1 MAIQGIKV
9 PIPGEVTIASSAAGA
24 PRLDFPRFSFFG
36 QEQDDAEKSALPR
49 TQSSSDTLN
58 MAMNSTDAVQ
68 RASLDNGSRIRA
80 RDNGERSDISD
91 LIQFLRTE
99 SPPPHNYLA
108 SAFDDDADMVEDT
121 GKWRQLRKRIRAK
134 LNKPT
139 PALSVE
145 IRPRTALPDS
155 AVASK
160 TSSGHSHIAIS
171 IPMEHCHLGPDS
183 DWAVTAFNATKPLPP
198 SPPPDS
204 RTSSGSRDRA
214 LRPRHENGSVSAP
227 GTAHGD
233 SEWLSMMKA
242 SKKSAAPKMQP
253 KNSDSSVL
261 LWHCDVPISP
271 PRSPPSTASGSS
283 TKGRS
288 PSTPAQ
294 MHRVPMPM
302 DPNDHVE
309 VPRSSTSSPR
319 TPETIME
326 DRLRKVHVSWMTT
339 TNMLQS
345 APGPPPRSASASSPK
360 RSKRPDDIKL
370 PTRKS
375 SLKTPIAAAMSGQ
388 NQWSIDG
395 MLETKYEP
403 DNRLHAPIELPEL
416 SPSTFSFS
424 GKSIAT
430 SIVSEG
436 SEPVVQNAR
445 AVRGYSNAS
454 VVLQTTPGATPR
466 ASLIQLP
473 ASKYSPPAATTSPS
487 KAGRKLPVKMNA
499 RRQSRAERVKSL
511 KQRDMELARAQLNH
525 NRQASDSTQSVG
537 RPRTAGTSISS
548 LRLPSRDGPHQNG
561 PSLSEFTDQFPRP
574 PTADHAPEHIAYSLS
589 REQQP
594 VRRTESASLSPQ
606 AEAEVEFE
614 NEGGYLEKRDSTM
627 SFEPP
632 RRYNSYQRTSWAS
645 SIPLLDRISSYA
657 PSEASFMNILDS
669 VSSEPNPHR
678 RSDSATLPR
687 IEQERLAP
695 SRLSYMMPF
704 PDMEPEDDR
713 DQVADSVIG
722 DQASSE
728 APVLQPISRLSA
740 ILPMAEGRVL
750 SSYVERWSASTLTS
764 PTDDMMLSSPPTSVS
779 NRQSGESIPRW
790 NSLEENVFGSQPA
803 AHSNSLIRV
812 EPEATSSSQRLGH
825 PGQPLPRLYGESHL
839 APDEDPYYAD
849 HLVPQRSSHAL
860 LRMSSSEL
868 RAHYASLRRSERA
881 TDLAHHML
889 LNQERLELDM
899 RRQERN
905 QMFFIGRLE
914 RALGDLSTRA
924 PARVPSHASAPSV
937 WSEPEVDREAPTP
950 MGDHTPRRVRVNR
963 TSKPVDEALDATERE
978 RGRRRVGEIR
988 PRTAVAASN
997 GQRRSSHQG
1006 QQQQQQQHGDVTNTG
1021 GLDAMEPLMREL
1033 HGAARVSL
1041 ERSDRRR
1048 SRTLESTS
1056 TTVEERELNAYLN
1069 MF

>member
-1 MAIQGIKV
+1 MAIQGINR
-9 PIPGEVTIASSAAGA
+9 PIPGEVTVASSAAGA

-36 QEQDDAEKSALPR
+36 QDQDDAEKSALPR
-49 TQSSSDTLN
+49 TKSSGDIVN
-58 MAMNSTDAVQ
+58 MAINSAEEDEDHASQ
-68 RASLDNGSRIRA
+68 RISLDEGSRIRA
-80 RDNGERSDISD
+80 RDNGERSDISE

-108 SAFDDDADMVEDT
+108 SAFDEDADMVEDI

-139 PALSVE
+139 PTLSVE
-145 IRPRTALPDS
+145 TRPRTALPDS

-198 SPPPDS
+198 SPPPDP
-204 RTSSGSRDRA
+204 RTSSGSRDRS
-214 LRPRHENGSVSAP
+214 LRPRHEHGSVSAP

-242 SKKSAAPKMQP
+242 SKKNAMPKMEP
-253 KNSDSSVL
+253 KSFDSSVL
-261 LWHCDVPISP
+261 LWQRDIPLSP
-271 PRSPPSTASGSS
+271 PRSPPSTASGS
-283 TKGRS
+283 TQGQS

-294 MHRVPMPM
+294 LHRAPMPM

-309 VPRSSTSSPR
+309 VPRSSTSSPK

-339 TNMLQS
+339 SNMLQS
-345 APGPPPRSASASSPK
+345 APGPPPRSASSASP
-360 RSKRPDDIKL
+360 RRAQRPEEIKL

-375 SLKTPIAAAMSGQ
+375 SLRTPIAAAMSSQ

-395 MLETKYEP
+395 MLETQQGQTT
-403 DNRLHAPIELPEL
+403 RLSAPIELPEL
-416 SPSTFSFS
+416 SPSALSFS
-424 GKSIAT
+424 EKSIAT

-445 AVRGYSNAS
+445 EVRGHSNAS

-473 ASKYSPPAATTSPS
+473 ASKYSPPVAAASPLH
-487 KAGRKLPVKMNA
+487 KAARRAPAKMST

-511 KQRDMELARAQLNH
+511 KQRDMELARAQLSH
-525 NRQASDSTQSVG
+525 IRQTSGSTQSGG

-548 LRLPSRDGPHQNG
+548 LRLPSREGPLRDGPL
-561 PSLSEFTDQFPRP
+561 LSDFTNQFPRP
-574 PTADHAPEHIAYSLS
+574 PTADRAPEHIAYSLS
-589 REQQP
+589 REQESLKRSESMSLTPQP
-594 VRRTESASLSPQ
+594 E
-606 AEAEVEFE
+606 AEAETEAE
-614 NEGGYLEKRDSTM
+614 AEADAEAGSLGQRDSTM

-669 VSSEPNPHR
+669 VSSDSNPHR

-695 SRLSYMMPF
+695 SRLSYMVPV
-704 PDMEPEDDR
+704 PDMEPVEDV
-713 DQVADSVIG
+713 DQATESAVDTG
-722 DQASSE
+722 ASSE
-728 APVLQPISRLSA
+728 PPVLQPISRLSA
-740 ILPMAEGRVL
+740 MLPMSESQPL
-750 SSYVERWSASTLTS
+750 SVYVERWSASTLTS
-764 PTDDMMLSSPPTSVS
+764 RTDDVIISFTPTSED
-779 NRQSGESIPRW
+779 NRRAGEAVPRW
-790 NSLEENVFGSQPA
+790 NVLDENHNEPQ
-803 AHSNSLIRV
+803 LIA
-812 EPEATSSSQRLGH
+812 PSSSLVRLETEAGASGQWPGH
-825 PGQPLPRLYGESHL
+825 QQLQPRTYREPDTLPEVDAYHR
-839 APDEDPYYAD
+839 D
-849 HLVPQRSSHAL
+849 HLVPQRGPHAL

-868 RAHYASLRRSERA
+868 RAHYASLRRSER
-881 TDLAHHML
+881 TSDLAHHML
-889 LNQERLELDM
+889 LNQERLELDI

-905 QMFFIGRLE
+905 QMFFIGRLQ
-914 RALGDLSTRA
+914 RALDDLGTRM
-924 PARVPSHASAPSV
+924 PARVPGLVGTSSA
-937 WSEPEVDREAPTP
+937 WSEGEVEQEAPAL
-950 MGDHTPRRVRVNR
+950 MGERTTPRRARMRR
-963 TSKPVDEALDATERE
+963 TPKPVDESVAAAECE
-978 RGRRRVGEIR
+978 RGRRRGGETR
-988 PRTAVAASN
+988 PWTAANTS
-997 GQRRSSHQG
+997 GS
-1006 QQQQQQQHGDVTNTG
+1006 QQQRSAAATNTG

-1041 ERSDRRR
+1041 EQSDRRW
-1048 SRTLESTS
+1048 SRTLESS
-1056 TTVEERELNAYLN
+1056 TTTTEERALNAYLN

>member
-1 MAIQGIKV
+1 MAIQGINV
-9 PIPGEVTIASSAAGA
+9 SIPGEVTIASSPAGA

-49 TQSSSDTLN
+49 TKSSSDVLN
-58 MAMNSTDAVQ
+58 LAMESTNVVQ
-68 RASLDNGSRIRA
+68 RASLDEASRVRA
-80 RDNGERSDISD
+80 RDNGERSDISE

-121 GKWRQLRKRIRAK
+121 GKWRQLRKRIRAR
-134 LNKPT
+134 LNKPS
-139 PALSVE
+139 PNMSVE

-171 IPMEHCHLGPDS
+171 IPMEHCALGPDS
-183 DWAVTAFNATKPLPP
+183 DWAVTAYNPTKPLPP
-198 SPPPDS
+198 SPPPDP
-204 RTSSGSRDRA
+204 RTSGSRDRA

-242 SKKSAAPKMQP
+242 AKRNVMPKLEP

-261 LWHCDVPISP
+261 LWQRDIPISP
-271 PRSPPSTASGSS
+271 PRSPPSTASGS

-294 MHRVPMPM
+294 SHRAPMPM

-309 VPRSSTSSPR
+309 VPRSSTSSPK

-345 APGPPPRSASASSPK
+345 APGPPPRSASSSSPR
-360 RSKRPDDIKL
+360 RSKRPDDLKL

-395 MLETKYEP
+395 LLETQYEQ
-403 DNRLHAPIELPEL
+403 DNRLNTTIELPEL

-424 GKSIAT
+424 EKSIAP
-430 SIVSEG
+430 SIVTEG
-436 SEPVVQNAR
+436 SEPVVQSAR

-454 VVLQTTPGATPR
+454 VLVQTTPGATPR

-473 ASKYSPPAATTSPS
+473 ASRYSPPSTSTSPS
-487 KAGRKLPVKMNA
+487 KVARKTPAAGNA
-499 RRQSRAERVKSL
+499 HRQSRAERVKSL
-511 KQRDMELARAQLNH
+511 KQRDMEVARAQLNH
-525 NRQASDSTQSVG
+525 NRQASSSTQSG
-537 RPRTAGTSISS
+537 NRPRTAGTSISS
-548 LRLPSRDGPHQNG
+548 LRLPSRDGLHQGG
-561 PSLSEFTDQFPRP
+561 PSLSDFTDQFPRP
-574 PTADHAPEHIAYSLS
+574 PTADHASEYGAYSLS
-589 REQQP
+589 REQESL
-594 VRRTESASLSPQ
+594 RRSESASAL
-606 AEAEVEFE
+606 AEVE
-614 NEGGYLEKRDSTM
+614 GGHLEKRDSTM

-632 RRYNSYQRTSWAS
+632 RRYNSYHRTSWAS

-695 SRLSYMMPF
+695 SRLSYMMPV
-704 PDMEPEDDR
+704 PDMEMEDSR
-713 DQVADSVIG
+713 DEATELTADN
-722 DQASSE
+722 QSSSD
-728 APVLQPISRLSA
+728 APMLQPISRLSA
-740 ILPMAEGRVL
+740 ILPMDEDLPLGGHD
-750 SSYVERWSASTLTS
+750 ERWSASTLTS
-764 PTDDMMLSSPPTSVS
+764 PVSDEMTMSSPPTSIG
-779 NRQSGESIPRW
+779 NRQSGESVPRR
-790 NSLEENVFGSQPA
+790 NNLDGSDYGLEPIAYSSSMV
-803 AHSNSLIRV
+803 RV
-812 EPEATSSSQRLGH
+812 EQQASSLNQRSAHLGGLQSRFYHGSDMTPEEESSH
-825 PGQPLPRLYGESHL
+825 
-839 APDEDPYYAD
+839 AD
-849 HLVPQRSSHAL
+849 HLVAHGGSHAL
-860 LRMSSSEL
+860 LRMSSAEL

-881 TDLAHHML
+881 SALAHHML
-889 LNQERLELDM
+889 LNQERLELDI

-905 QMFFIGRLE
+905 QMFFLGRLE
-914 RALGDLSTRA
+914 RALDDLGTRLPERAAGQAGPPLDWNDGDGQEA
-924 PARVPSHASAPSV
+924 PAPLGGGS
-937 WSEPEVDREAPTP
+937 
-950 MGDHTPRRVRVNR
+950 PRRARVNR
-963 TSKPVDEALDATERE
+963 NSKPVDETLEASERE
-978 RGRRRVGEIR
+978 RGRRRAGDSR

-997 GQRRSSHQG
+997 GAGRNSHPG
-1006 QQQQQQQHGDVTNTG
+1006 QQPGGGATNTG

-1041 ERSDRRR
+1041 ERTDRRR

>member
-1 MAIQGIKV
+1 MAIQGINR
-9 PIPGEVTIASSAAGA
+9 PIPGEVTVASSAAGA

-36 QEQDDAEKSALPR
+36 QDQDDAEKSALPR
-49 TQSSSDTLN
+49 TKSSGDIIN
-58 MAMNSTDAVQ
+58 MAINSAEEDEDHASQ
-68 RASLDNGSRIRA
+68 RISLDEGSRIRA
-80 RDNGERSDISD
+80 RDNGERSDISE

-108 SAFDDDADMVEDT
+108 SAFDEDADMVEDI

-139 PALSVE
+139 PTLSIE
-145 IRPRTALPDS
+145 TRPRTALPDS

-171 IPMEHCHLGPDS
+171 IPMEHCHLGPDL

-198 SPPPDS
+198 SPPPDP
-204 RTSSGSRDRA
+204 RTSSGSRDRS
-214 LRPRHENGSVSAP
+214 LRPRHEHGSVSAP

-242 SKKSAAPKMQP
+242 SKKNAMPKMEP
-253 KNSDSSVL
+253 KSFDSSVL
-261 LWHCDVPISP
+261 LWQRDIPLSP
-271 PRSPPSTASGSS
+271 PRSPPSTASGS
-283 TKGRS
+283 TQGQS

-294 MHRVPMPM
+294 LHRAPMPM

-309 VPRSSTSSPR
+309 VPRSSTSSPK

-339 TNMLQS
+339 SNMLQS
-345 APGPPPRSASASSPK
+345 APGPPPRSASSASP
-360 RSKRPDDIKL
+360 RRAQRPEEIKL

-375 SLKTPIAAAMSGQ
+375 SLRTPIAAAMSSQ

-395 MLETKYEP
+395 MLETQQRQTE
-403 DNRLHAPIELPEL
+403 RLSAPIELPEL
-416 SPSTFSFS
+416 SPSALSFS
-424 GKSIAT
+424 EKSIAT

-445 AVRGYSNAS
+445 EVRGHSNAS

-473 ASKYSPPAATTSPS
+473 ASKYSPPVAAASPLH
-487 KAGRKLPVKMNA
+487 KAARRAPAKMST

-511 KQRDMELARAQLNH
+511 KQRDMELARAQLSH
-525 NRQASDSTQSVG
+525 IRQTSGSTQSGG

-548 LRLPSRDGPHQNG
+548 LRLPSREGPLRDGPL
-561 PSLSEFTDQFPRP
+561 LSDFTNQFPRP
-574 PTADHAPEHIAYSLS
+574 PTADRAPEHIAYSLS
-589 REQQP
+589 REQESLKRSESTSLTPQP
-594 VRRTESASLSPQ
+594 E
-606 AEAEVEFE
+606 AEAETEAE
-614 NEGGYLEKRDSTM
+614 AEADAEAGSLGQRDSTM

-669 VSSEPNPHR
+669 VSSDSNPHR

-695 SRLSYMMPF
+695 SRLSYMVPV
-704 PDMEPEDDR
+704 PDMELVEDVDQAPESAVDT
-713 DQVADSVIG
+713 G
-722 DQASSE
+722 ASSE
-728 APVLQPISRLSA
+728 PPVLQPISRLSA
-740 ILPMAEGRVL
+740 MLPMSESQPL
-750 SSYVERWSASTLTS
+750 SVYVERWSASTLTS
-764 PTDDMMLSSPPTSVS
+764 RTDDVIISFTPTSED
-779 NRQSGESIPRW
+779 NRRAGEAVPRW
-790 NSLEENVFGSQPA
+790 NVLDENHNEPQ
-803 AHSNSLIRV
+803 LIA
-812 EPEATSSSQRLGH
+812 PSSSLVRLETEAGASGQWPGH
-825 PGQPLPRLYGESHL
+825 QQLQPRTYREPDTLPEVDAYHG
-839 APDEDPYYAD
+839 D
-849 HLVPQRSSHAL
+849 HLVPQRGPHAL

-868 RAHYASLRRSERA
+868 RAHYASLRRSERTVPGLVGTSSA
-881 TDLAHHML
+881 WSEGEVE
-889 LNQERLELDM
+889 QE
-899 RRQERN
+899 
-905 QMFFIGRLE
+905 
-914 RALGDLSTRA
+914 A
-924 PARVPSHASAPSV
+924 PAL
-937 WSEPEVDREAPTP
+937 
-950 MGDHTPRRVRVNR
+950 MGERTTPRRARMRR
-963 TSKPVDEALDATERE
+963 TPKPVDDSVAAAECE
-978 RGRRRVGEIR
+978 RGRRRGGETR
-988 PRTAVAASN
+988 PWTAANTS
-997 GQRRSSHQG
+997 GS
-1006 QQQQQQQHGDVTNTG
+1006 QQQRSAAATNTG

-1041 ERSDRRR
+1041 EQSDRRW
-1048 SRTLESTS
+1048 SRTLESS
-1056 TTVEERELNAYLN
+1056 TTTTEERALNAYLN